1 VSDGSTPSFG
11 VRLLMGTAFAA
22 GGVFPILAAFD
33 VGPFKSSSINGP
45 PWIGIA
51 AGSIFLAGAFFI
63 WFHGPATRR
72 PWLGGLFAFAMVS
85 AFASLTNWIAFGP
98 GPRECS
104 STVSLAMFTT
114 ARWVTGLECRIA
126 FGIGAVMCNGLL
138 LLIAGR
144 GLTQAGV
151 ANALPG
157 VLDKVGTWL
166 ILAAFAPLVMIFV
179 VAKLVEQGAKWCWAR
194 VGANG

>member
-1 VSDGSTPSFG
+1 MPSFAT
-11 VRLLMGTAFAA
+11 RFFMGIAFAA
-22 GGVFPILAAFD
+22 AGVSPILAAFD

-45 PWIGIA
+45 PWVGIA
-51 AGSIFLAGAFFI
+51 AGAIFLAGALFI

-72 PWLGGLFAFAMVS
+72 PWLGGLFAFAMVG

-104 STVSLAMFTT
+104 STVSFAMFTT

-138 LLIAGR
+138 LMIAGR

-151 ANALPG
+151 ANALPD

-166 ILAAFAPLVMIFV
+166 ILAAFAPLLLIFV
-179 VAKLVEQGAKWCWAR
+179 VAKLVEQGAKWCWTR
-194 VGANG
+194 VGADR